1 MAACRAAGRAG
12 MNKTDPQGM
21 GSAESLASP
30 SEADQ
35 GLGPALPKVAFVDD
49 DPDLLDG
56 LRRSLHRLNLGW
68 SVSFYQDPSVAL
80 AALREAPVDVVV
92 LDIRMPEMNGV
103 TLAGR
108 LAVECPQT
116 LSIVLSG
123 STDFDVAIS
132 SINVGRIF
140 RYLIKPC
147 PTPTLVSA
155 VKAAVR
161 SRSAAASSN
170 DQAVSAKAAV
180 DLLKSGVIV
189 LGPRGQVLFTN
200 QRAGSLL
207 SRNDGLIIDNS
218 GICRSSDTED
228 TRRLHRSVRAA
239 RDEGVADALT
249 LQTQRH
255 GPLRIVVRSGE
266 DEGDA
271 GPVTCLYLFA
281 EDDDPAIDPHLLRGM
296 FGLTPSESRL
306 AAALASGLS
315 LEATAEREGW
325 TLSSARSYLKTVF
338 EKVGVTRQA
347 DLVRVVLKN
356 TGQ

>member
-1 MAACRAAGRAG
+1 M
-12 MNKTDPQGM
+12 
-21 GSAESLASP
+21 
-30 SEADQ
+30 
-35 GLGPALPKVAFVDD
+35 
-49 DPDLLDG
+49 
-56 LRRSLHRLNLGW
+56 
-68 SVSFYQDPSVAL
+68 
-80 AALREAPVDVVV
+80 PV
-92 LDIRMPEMNGV
+92 MNGV
-103 TLAGR
+103 TMAGR
-108 LAVECPQT
+108 LATACPQT

-155 VKAAVR
+155 VRAALL
-161 SRSAAASSN
+161 SRAHTASASHQSG
-170 DQAVSAKAAV
+170 SAKAAI

-207 SRNDGLIIDNS
+207 SRHDGLIIDNS
-218 GICRSSDTED
+218 GICRASDTED

-338 EKVGVTRQA
+338 DKVGVSRQA
-347 DLVRVVLKN
+347 DLVRVVLRN

>member
-1 MAACRAAGRAG
+1 
-12 MNKTDPQGM
+12 
-21 GSAESLASP
+21 
-30 SEADQ
+30 
-35 GLGPALPKVAFVDD
+35 
-49 DPDLLDG
+49 
-56 LRRSLHRLNLGW
+56 
-68 SVSFYQDPSVAL
+68 
-80 AALREAPVDVVV
+80 
-92 LDIRMPEMNGV
+92 
-103 TLAGR
+103 
-108 LAVECPQT
+108 
-116 LSIVLSG
+116 VLSG

-155 VKAAVR
+155 VRAALL
-161 SRSAAASSN
+161 SRAHTASASHQSG
-170 DQAVSAKAAV
+170 SAKAAI

-207 SRNDGLIIDNS
+207 SRHDGLIIDNS
-218 GICRSSDTED
+218 GICRASDTED

-239 RDEGVADALT
+239 RDEVVADALT

>member
-1 MAACRAAGRAG
+1 MS
-12 MNKTDPQGM
+12 TPDPR
-21 GSAESLASP
+21 GSENIEQWSSPPQADEGPQPRLA
-30 SEADQ
+30 
-35 GLGPALPKVAFVDD
+35 KVAFVDD

-108 LAVECPQT
+108 LATTCPQT

-155 VKAAVR
+155 VKAALL
-161 SRSAAASSN
+161 SRAHAASARP
-170 DQAVSAKAAV
+170 QGGSAKAAI

-189 LGPRGQVLFTN
+189 LGLRGQVLFTN
-200 QRAGSLL
+200 QRAGSML
-207 SRNDGLIIDNS
+207 SWRDGLIVDSS
-218 GICRSSDTED
+218 GICRATDPED
-228 TRRLHRSVRAA
+228 TRRLHRCMRAA
-239 RDEGVADALT
+239 RDQGLSDALT
-249 LQTQRH
+249 LQTQQH
-255 GPLRIVVRSGE
+255 GPLRIVVRPGE
-266 DEGDA
+266 EDSDV
-271 GPVTCLYLFA
+271 GPVMCLHLFA
-281 EDDDPAIDPHLLRGM
+281 EDDDPGIDPHLLRGM

-306 AAALASGLS
+306 AAGLASGLS

>member
-1 MAACRAAGRAG
+1 MICPDTQGSEGVEPSSSQAP
-12 MNKTDPQGM
+12 TDKVLQ
-21 GSAESLASP
+21 P
-30 SEADQ
+30 S
-35 GLGPALPKVAFVDD
+35 LPKVAFVDD

-56 LRRSLHRLNLGW
+56 LRRSLRRLNLGW
-68 SVSFYQDPSVAL
+68 STSFYQDPAAAL
-80 AALREAPVDVVV
+80 ASLSQEPADVVV

-103 TLAGR
+103 TLAGK
-108 LAVECPQT
+108 LAAACPQT

-155 VKAAVR
+155 VKAALL
-161 SRSAAASSN
+161 SGAHAAS
-170 DQAVSAKAAV
+170 ARHLAGSAKAAI
-180 DLLKSGVIV
+180 DLLKSGVVV
-189 LGPRGQVLFTN
+189 LGQRGQVLFTN
-200 QRAGSLL
+200 QRAGSML
-207 SRNDGLIIDNS
+207 SWRDGLIVDSS
-218 GICRSSDTED
+218 GICRAHDPED
-228 TRRLHRSVRAA
+228 TRRLHRCVRAA
-239 RDEGVADALT
+239 RDEGLSDALT
-249 LQTQRH
+249 MQTQQH
-255 GPLRIVVRSGE
+255 GPLRIVVRPGE
-266 DEGDA
+266 DEGDS
-271 GPVTCLYLFA
+271 GPVVCLHLFA
-281 EDDDPAIDPHLLRGM
+281 EDDDPGIDPHLLRGM

-325 TLSSARSYLKTVF
+325 TLNSARSYLKTVF

>member
-1 MAACRAAGRAG
+1 MS
-12 MNKTDPQGM
+12 TPDPR
-21 GSAESLASP
+21 GSENIEQWSSPPQADEGPQPRLA
-30 SEADQ
+30 
-35 GLGPALPKVAFVDD
+35 KVAFVDD

-161 SRSAAASSN
+161 SRSAATSSN

-207 SRNDGLIIDNS
+207 SRHDGLIIDNS
-218 GICRSSDTED
+218 GICRASDTED

-239 RDEGVADALT
+239 RDEGLADALT

-338 EKVGVTRQA
+338 DKVGVSRQA
-347 DLVRVVLKN
+347 DLVRVVLRN

>member
-1 MAACRAAGRAG
+1 
-12 MNKTDPQGM
+12 MNKTDPQGT
-21 GSAESLASP
+21 GSAESSSSP
-30 SEADQ
+30 PEAEQ

-56 LRRSLHRLNLGW
+56 LRRSLRRLNLGW
-68 SVSFYQDPSVAL
+68 SVSFYRDPGVAL

-92 LDIRMPEMNGV
+92 LDIRMPDMNGV

-108 LAVECPQT
+108 LARTCPQT

-155 VKAAVR
+155 VKAALD
-161 SRSAAASSN
+161 SRSAAASST
-170 DQAVSAKAAV
+170 DQAVSAKAAI

-207 SRNDGLIIDNS
+207 SWRDGLTVDNS
-218 GICRSSDTED
+218 GVCRASDTED
-228 TRRLHRSVRAA
+228 TRRLHQAVRAA
-239 RDEGVADALT
+239 RDKGLSDALT
-249 LQTQRH
+249 LQSRQH
-255 GPLRIVVRSGE
+255 GPLRIVVRPGE
-266 DEGDA
+266 DEGNA

-315 LEATAEREGW
+315 LEATAEREAW

-338 EKVGVTRQA
+338 GKVGVSRQA
-347 DLVRVVLKN
+347 DLVRVVLRN

>member
-1 MAACRAAGRAG
+1 
-12 MNKTDPQGM
+12 MNKTDPHGM

-30 SEADQ
+30 LEADQ

-49 DPDLLDG
+49 DPYLLDG
-56 LRRSLHRLNLGW
+56 LRRSLRRLNLGW
-68 SVSFYQDPSVAL
+68 STYFYQDPAVAL
-80 AALREAPVDVVV
+80 ASLCEEPVDVVV
-92 LDIRMPEMNGV
+92 LDIRMPVMNGV
-103 TLAGR
+103 TMAGR
-108 LAVECPQT
+108 LATACPQT

-155 VKAAVR
+155 VRAALL
-161 SRSAAASSN
+161 SRAHTASASHQSG
-170 DQAVSAKAAV
+170 SAKAAI

-207 SRNDGLIIDNS
+207 SRHDGLIIDNS
-218 GICRSSDTED
+218 GICRASDTED

-239 RDEGVADALT
+239 RDEGLADALT